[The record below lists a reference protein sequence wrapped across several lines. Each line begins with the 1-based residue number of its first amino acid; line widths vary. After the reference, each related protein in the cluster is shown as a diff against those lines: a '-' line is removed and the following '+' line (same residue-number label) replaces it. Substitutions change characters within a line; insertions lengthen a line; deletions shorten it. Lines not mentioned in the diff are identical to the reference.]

1 MPKNQSKLS
10 IIWSSI
16 WKSLLISILVTLV
29 VSIALGYKFIF
40 VNGWSA
46 EPDIHYK
53 SIIVTTKTD
62 FKNLNEGDFIT
73 FKNNSS
79 YVTHKIIAI
88 KRDGYFQKGEVFVAT
103 INGEQYKMVYGSN
116 KAYGMDTPDENID
129 KTGLSDDLR
138 KDCNI
143 ITMQRSETP
152 DANKDC
158 VNFQKN
164 FVGQVI
170 YTNYPIGL
178 TIDLVKNNPLILI
191 GLVGCFVLL
200 IIYKDQTEIS
210 IQY

>member
-10 IIWSSI
+10 AIWSSI
-16 WKSLLISILVTLV
+16 WKSLLISILVALV
-29 VSIALGYKFIF
+29 ASIALGYKFIF

-103 INGEQYKMVYGSN
+103 INGEEYKMVYGSN
-116 KAYGMDTPDENID
+116 KAYGMDTTEEAMD
-129 KTGLSDDLR
+129 KSNLSDLR
-138 KDCNI
+138 GDCNI

-178 TIDLVKNNPLILI
+178 TIDLLKNNPLIMVGLI
-191 GLVGCFVLL
+191 GCFALL

-210 IQY
+210 VQY

>member
-10 IIWSSI
+10 AIWSSI
-16 WKSLLISILVTLV
+16 WKSLLISILVALV
-29 VSIALGYKFIF
+29 ASIALGYKFIF
-40 VNGWSA
+40 VNGGSA

-62 FKNLNEGDFIT
+62 FRNLNEGDFIT

-103 INGEQYKMVYGSN
+103 INGEECKMVYGSN
-116 KAYGMDTPDENID
+116 KAYGMDTAEETMD
-129 KTGLSDDLR
+129 KSNLSDLR
-138 KDCNI
+138 GDCNI

-178 TIDLVKNNPLILI
+178 TIDLLKNNPLIMVGLI
-191 GLVGCFVLL
+191 GCFALL

-210 IQY
+210 VQY

>member
-1 MPKNQSKLS
+1 MPKNQSQLS
-10 IIWSSI
+10 TIWSSI
-16 WKSLLISILVTLV
+16 WKSLLISILVVLV

-53 SIIVTTKTD
+53 SLIVTTKTD

-88 KRDGYFQKGEVFVAT
+88 KKDGYFQKGEVFVAT
-103 INGEQYKMVYGSN
+103 INGEEYKMVYGSN
-116 KAYGMDTPDENID
+116 KAYGMDTAEEEMD
-129 KTGLSDDLR
+129 KSNLSIDLR

-170 YTNYPIGL
+170 YTNYPVGL
-178 TIDLVKNNPLILI
+178 TIDLLKRNPFIFF

-200 IIYKDQTEIS
+200 IIYKDQTEIA

>member
-10 IIWSSI
+10 TIWSSI

-116 KAYGMDTPDENID
+116 KAYELDTSEETMDKSN
-129 KTGLSDDLR
+129 LSDLR
-138 KDCNI
+138 SDCNI

>member
-1 MPKNQSKLS
+1 MPKNQTKLS

-16 WKSLLISILVTLV
+16 WKSIVISILIALL
-29 VSIALGYKFIF
+29 VSIALGYKFIL

-53 SIIVTTKTD
+53 SLIVTTKTD
-62 FKNLNEGDFIT
+62 FKNLGEGDFIT
-73 FKNNSS
+73 FQNNSA

-88 KRDGYFQKGEVFVAT
+88 KKDGYFQKGEVIVAT
-103 INGEQYKMVYGSN
+103 INGEKYKMLYGSN
-116 KAYGMDTPDENID
+116 KVYGIDTLEEDMD
-129 KTGLSDDLR
+129 KTNLSDLR

-143 ITMQRSETP
+143 ITMQRGEP

-158 VNFQKN
+158 VNYQKN

-170 YTNYPIGL
+170 ASNYSVGL
-178 TIDLVKNNPLILI
+178 FIYLLKNNPLILA

-200 IIYKDQTEIS
+200 IIYKDQTEIA